1 MGNQKIPDAWDE
13 DWEKQAD
20 RAAREQEN
28 QRPSAQAPKT
38 KAERWAEHR
47 ELNRQ
52 IWEAAYVFQFPT
64 TADAYNYSYSHFSI
78 SEAPPEMYHVSAT
91 SNVPLTQGFKPQM
104 KLLSRKPP
112 PTTVKTKDPVTGM
125 EKLTIQDDAE
135 EEDEKPPQPTPE
147 EIRERQQRELEEKQ
161 RKYEETRA
169 KIFGEPPSG
178 LSSGAS
184 TPGTTTPP
192 LAAEGG
198 SRGNHRGRGRG
209 RGGRGGRGGQRNQDN
224 YTKTEVQDRR
234 PGNTGSPFREL
245 FDPDAG
251 SKPGSRQQQRVAG
264 TASPPRGPE
273 HAIRA
278 PRGPD
283 GSGRGGFGFA
293 NRGSKEG

>member
-1 MGNQKIPDAWDE
+1 
-13 DWEKQAD
+13 
-20 RAAREQEN
+20 
-28 QRPSAQAPKT
+28 
-38 KAERWAEHR
+38 
-47 ELNRQ
+47 
-52 IWEAAYVFQFPT
+52 
-64 TADAYNYSYSHFSI
+64 
-78 SEAPPEMYHVSAT
+78 MYHVAAT
-91 SNVPLTQGFKPQM
+91 SNIPPTQGFKPQM

-112 PTTVKTKDPVTGM
+112 PKTVKTKDPVTGM
-125 EKLTIQDDAE
+125 EKLTIQDDV
-135 EEDEKPPQPTPE
+135 EDDEDKPPQPTPE

-169 KIFGEPPSG
+169 KIFGDSPSG

-192 LAAEGG
+192 LAGEGS
-198 SRGNHRGRGRG
+198 SRGNYRGRGRG
-209 RGGRGGRGGQRNQDN
+209 RGGRGGRGGQRNQEN
-224 YTKTEVQDRR
+224 FNKAEVQDRR

-264 TASPPRGPE
+264 TSSPPHGPE
-273 HAIRA
+273 QAIRA

-293 NRGSKEG
+293 QRDAKEG

>member
-13 DWEKQAD
+13 DWESQAD
-20 RAAREQEN
+20 RAVREEEKAA
-28 QRPSAQAPKT
+28 STTQAPKS

-52 IWEAAYVFQFPT
+52 IWEAA
-64 TADAYNYSYSHFSI
+64 
-78 SEAPPEMYHVSAT
+78 EAPPEMYHVAAT

-125 EKLTIQDDAE
+125 EKLTIQDDVE
-135 EEDEKPPQPTPE
+135 DEDEKPPQPTPE

-169 KIFGEPPSG
+169 KIFGETPSG
-178 LSSGAS
+178 VSSGAS

-192 LAAEGG
+192 LAGEGS
-198 SRGNHRGRGRG
+198 SRGNYRGRGRG
-209 RGGRGGRGGQRNQDN
+209 RGGRGGRGGQRTQDN
-224 YTKTEVQDRR
+224 YNKAEVVQDRR

-245 FDPDAG
+245 FDPDAS
-251 SKPGSRQQQRVAG
+251 SKPGSRQKQ
-264 TASPPRGPE
+264 RGPE

-278 PRGPD
+278 PKGPD

-293 NRGSKEG
+293 NRGAPEG

>member
-1 MGNQKIPDAWDE
+1 MGSSVC
-13 DWEKQAD
+13 
-20 RAAREQEN
+20 
-28 QRPSAQAPKT
+28 RPNVGHEVAVVHVLT
-38 KAERWAEHR
+38 
-47 ELNRQ
+47 L
-52 IWEAAYVFQFPT
+52 QF
-64 TADAYNYSYSHFSI
+64 
-78 SEAPPEMYHVSAT
+78 SEAPPEMYHVAAT

-125 EKLTIQDDAE
+125 EKLTIQDDVE
-135 EEDEKPPQPTPE
+135 EEEEKPPQPTPE

-169 KIFGEPPSG
+169 KIFGESPSG
-178 LSSGAS
+178 VSSGAS

-192 LAAEGG
+192 LAGEGG
-198 SRGNHRGRGRG
+198 SSRGNYRGRGRG

-224 YTKTEVQDRR
+224 YNKAEAQDRR

-251 SKPGSRQQQRVAG
+251 PKPGSRQQQRMAG

-278 PRGPD
+278 PKGPD

-293 NRGSKEG
+293 NRGAKEG

>member
-13 DWEKQAD
+13 DWETQAD
-20 RAAREQEN
+20 RAARAEQTEA
-28 QRPSAQAPKT
+28 PAPQAPKS

-52 IWEAAYVFQFPT
+52 IWEAA
-64 TADAYNYSYSHFSI
+64 
-78 SEAPPEMYHVSAT
+78 EAPPEMYHVAAT

-125 EKLTIQDDAE
+125 ERLTIQDDVE

-169 KIFGEPPSG
+169 KIFGESPSG
-178 LSSGAS
+178 VSSGAS
-184 TPGTTTPP
+184 TPGATTPP
-192 LAAEGG
+192 LTGEGG
-198 SRGNHRGRGRG
+198 SSRGNYRGRGRG

-224 YTKTEVQDRR
+224 YIKTEVQDRR

-251 SKPGSRQQQRVAG
+251 PKPGSRQQQRVAG

-293 NRGSKEG
+293 SRGAKEG

>member
-13 DWEKQAD
+13 DWETQAD
-20 RAAREQEN
+20 RAAQAEQKET
-28 QRPSAQAPKT
+28 PAPQAPKS

-52 IWEAAYVFQFPT
+52 IWEAAYVFPIAEAISPFRPPVLTFQL
-64 TADAYNYSYSHFSI
+64 
-78 SEAPPEMYHVSAT
+78 SEAPPEMYHVAAT

-125 EKLTIQDDAE
+125 ERLTIQDDVE

-161 RKYEETRA
+161 RKYEEARA
-169 KIFGEPPSG
+169 KIFGETPSG
-178 LSSGAS
+178 VSSGAS

-192 LAAEGG
+192 LAGEGG
-198 SRGNHRGRGRG
+198 RGSYRGRGRG
-209 RGGRGGRGGQRNQDN
+209 RGGRGGRGGQRNQEN
-224 YTKTEVQDRR
+224 YNKAEVQDRR

-251 SKPGSRQQQRVAG
+251 SKPGSRQQRGGG
-264 TASPPRGPE
+264 TSSPPRGPE

-283 GSGRGGFGFA
+283 DSGRGGFGFA
-293 NRGSKEG
+293 HRGAKEG